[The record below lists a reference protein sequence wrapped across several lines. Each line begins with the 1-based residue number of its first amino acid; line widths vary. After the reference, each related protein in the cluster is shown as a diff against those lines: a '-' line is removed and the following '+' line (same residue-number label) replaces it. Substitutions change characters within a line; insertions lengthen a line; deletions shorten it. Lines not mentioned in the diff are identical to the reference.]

1 MSSTRLQRAIAQ
13 LDALVN
19 WERRDKD
26 ASMRRGLEPIVALLA
41 ALGDPHR
48 ALRAVHVTGTKGK
61 GTTSAL
67 VEAGLRKAG
76 LRTGLYASPHVER
89 MNERIRLDGREIGDE
104 ALAGVLEAALDAR
117 ARAASSSPAA
127 ESTWF
132 DVVTAAALLAFA
144 RARVEWAV
152 VEVGLGGRLDSTNV
166 VDGEVCVITNI
177 DLEHTKVLGPTRLAI
192 AREKAGIL
200 KRGSTLVT
208 GVRPGE
214 APAGDDPAPLID
226 AAAAQL
232 GVRVLRPAPF
242 AARMVVLE
250 RNAVL
255 ARLVLD
261 ELGRRGLVARGGGR
275 VSGALLD
282 AATVQAA
289 RLPAR
294 AEKRRVA
301 RTPVVIDAAHV
312 ASSVSLLLDELVRD
326 VELSSPPVCVLALG
340 RDKDA
345 AAVLKALGTRVDRL
359 VCTTAS
365 SGPLVEAETLAQ
377 TARALGIAAETAADP
392 ASALARALDRT
403 RDGGWVLVVG
413 SFYLAGA
420 VRETTCPY
428 SEPHPGP
435 ELLPDADHRL

>member
-26 ASMRRGLEPIVALLA
+26 ASMRRDLEPIVALLA

-89 MNERIRLDGREIGDE
+89 MNERIRLDGREIEDE
-104 ALAGVLEAALDAR
+104 TLAGVLEAALDAR
-117 ARAASSSPAA
+117 ARRRRSPAA

-152 VEVGLGGRLDSTNV
+152 VSLGGRLDSTNV

-177 DLEHTKVLGPTRLAI
+177 DLEHTRCSRPNAAGDR
-192 AREKAGIL
+192 ARRRRRSSA
-200 KRGSTLVT
+200 RQHARHRRR
-208 GVRPGE
+208 RPGGG
-214 APAGDDPAPLID
+214 ARGRRPRAADRRRGGTARRAR
-226 AAAAQL
+226 AAACALRREDGRARAQR
-232 GVRVLRPAPF
+232 GARAPGARRARPPRPGR
-242 AARMVVLE
+242 AA
-250 RNAVL
+250 
-255 ARLVLD
+255 
-261 ELGRRGLVARGGGR
+261 GGR